1 MNKIKKREAMWFYI
15 MVSPWVIGFLVF
27 TLGPMI
33 YSAYLSLTN
42 WDLFSAPKFIG
53 FENYTDLFTKDK
65 IFWKTVGNTF
75 YYAFISVFLG
85 MAASLWIA
93 NLLNKPLKGMRIY
106 RTLLYIPATV
116 PVVASS
122 LLFIKLLAPDAG
134 LVNQF
139 LGWFGIDGPPWLLS
153 PDWVKPALI
162 LMSLWGVGGGVTLL
176 LAGMKGI
183 PAEFYEA
190 AAIDGANS
198 RQQFFQITLP
208 MLSPVIFFNLV
219 MGLIGSLQIF
229 TEIYIVTGGGPNNA
243 SKMIVPYLFDN
254 AFRWY
259 KMGYASAIAWVLF
272 AITLVFTALV
282 FRSSN
287 LWVYYESEIKRS

>member
-1 MNKIKKREAMWFYI
+1 MNMKKREAMWFYI
-15 MVSPWVIGFLVF
+15 MVSPWIFGFVVF

-33 YSAYLSLTN
+33 YSLYLSFTN
-42 WDLFSAPKFIG
+42 WDLFSSPQYIG
-53 FENYTDLFTKDK
+53 FKNYVDLLTKDK
-65 IFWKTVGNTF
+65 IFWKSVKNTF
-75 YYAFISVFLG
+75 YYGFISMGLG
-85 MAASLWIA
+85 MFASLLIA
-93 NLLNKPLKGMRIY
+93 NLLNKPLKGMRVY

-122 LLFIKLLAPDAG
+122 LLFIRLLAPDAG
-134 LVNQF
+134 LVNRF
-139 LGWFGIDGPPWLLS
+139 LALFGVDGPPWLLS
-153 PDWVKPALI
+153 PIWVKPALI

-190 AAIDGANS
+190 AAIDGATS

-208 MLSPVIFFNLV
+208 LLSPVIFFNLV
-219 MGLIGSLQIF
+219 MGVIGSLQTF
-229 TEIYIVTGGGPNNA
+229 TEVYIVTGGGPNNA

-272 AITLVFTALV
+272 AISLVFTV
-282 FRSSN
+282 IIFRSSN
-287 LWVYYESEIKRS
+287 LWVYYESEIKKS